1 MMKNAHPMAL
11 KLSVAA
17 VVAVLAKVLPKF
29 LFNRTLYRVTGSKF
43 ALLLSLLLM
52 IALSWWL
59 QDSLI

>member
-1 MMKNAHPMAL
+1 MMRKAHPMAL
-11 KLSVAA
+11 QLMAAA

-29 LFNRTLYRVTGSKF
+29 LCNRTLYRVTGSKF

-52 IALSWWL
+52 IALLGLL